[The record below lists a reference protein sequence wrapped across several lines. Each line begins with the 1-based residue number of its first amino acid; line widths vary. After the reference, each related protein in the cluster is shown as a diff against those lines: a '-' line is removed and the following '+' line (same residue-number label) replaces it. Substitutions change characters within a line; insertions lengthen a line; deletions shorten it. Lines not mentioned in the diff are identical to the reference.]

1 MSNQE
6 SHKYAHTYTSFLAC
20 ICFNMLDTFH
30 VDRSDPCLEI
40 HVETTVVS
48 TATGMCITIVAEKMN
63 EELLR
68 WTENSC

>member
-1 MSNQE
+1 
-6 SHKYAHTYTSFLAC
+6 
-20 ICFNMLDTFH
+20 MLDTFH